1 MKKKNYGHLTQAER
15 DRIEAMLSSDHTQK
29 EIASVLK
36 RDTGTISREIS
47 RNRRSK
53 HKKKKVLK
61 GSYESSVAQQKAYVR
76 RKNAKYQGKKI
87 NEDDALR
94 KYIIKR
100 LKKSWNPDEIAGR
113 MKEEKKKFYASKTTI
128 YEWLYSVW
136 GQRYCKYLYEQRYH
150 RKKRPLKKAK
160 RTLIPNRIGIEMRP
174 VEITRRQEF
183 GHYEGDTIVSGKK
196 TASKKSLAVLQERK
210 AKYVKLKKIKSLRPA
225 CFNQAIENM
234 QQDIAKP
241 KSVTLDNG
249 IENTK
254 YEQLNIQTYFCDPYS
269 SWQKGGVENCNKLI
283 RRFFPK
289 GCDLNAY
296 SDKYVMMV
304 EKRLNDKPR
313 RSLNYR
319 KPIEIMRENNLL
331 NKKTEVALRG

>member
-196 TASKKSLAVLQERK
+196 TASKKSLAVLHERK

>member
-1 MKKKNYGHLTQAER
+1 MNKQNYGHLTQAER
-15 DRIEAMLSSDHTQK
+15 DRIEAMLSSGHKQK

-36 RDTGTISREIS
+36 RNTGTVSREIN

-53 HKKKKVLK
+53 RRKKKIIK
-61 GSYESSVAQQKAYVR
+61 GNYEASVAQQKAYVR
-76 RKNAKYQGKKI
+76 RKDAKYQGKKI
-87 NEDDALR
+87 NEDDALK

-100 LKKSWNPDEIAGR
+100 LRQGWNPDEIAGR

-136 GQRYCKYLYEQRYH
+136 GQRHCKYLYEQRYH
-150 RKKRPLKKAK
+150 LKKRPLKKTK
-160 RTLIPNRIGIEMRP
+160 RTLIPNRIGIELRP
-174 VEITRRQEF
+174 VEISERKEF

-210 AKYVKLKKIKSLRPA
+210 AKYVKLKKIKSLKPA
-225 CFNQAIENM
+225 YFNQAIKDM
-234 QQDIAKP
+234 QQDIVKP
-241 KSVTLDNG
+241 KSMTLDNG

-254 YEQLNIQTYFCDPYS
+254 YEKLNIPTYFCDPYS
-269 SWQKGGVENCNKLI
+269 SWQKGGVENCNKSI

-289 GCDLNAY
+289 GCDLNDY

-319 KPIEIMRENNLL
+319 KPIEIMREHNLL